1 MLSMKMKVWVEK
13 KKMETV
19 VWLTCCI
26 ELVVNGRRE
35 IERLSEDDQS
45 LAKTGPDGCVYIL
58 LYNTLFHVRAIAI
71 EGKIIN
77 STLNVIFCIRK
88 KDKSMNFLKLFRLW
102 ILGFLPLYRI
112 IKSMRQW
119 DSWVTLSHYSNLSI
133 PPKWTIGTCPFIN
146 SENVHRGCCTFLS
159 SSRFLR
165 MVGGSR

>member
-1 MLSMKMKVWVEK
+1 MKVWVEK

-77 STLNVIFCIRK
+77 STLNVIFLHK
-88 KDKSMNFLKLFRLW
+88 KE
-102 ILGFLPLYRI
+102 
-112 IKSMRQW
+112 RQKYELLE
-119 DSWVTLSHYSNLSI
+119 TL
-133 PPKWTIGTCPFIN
+133 
-146 SENVHRGCCTFLS
+146 
-159 SSRFLR
+159 
-165 MVGGSR
+165 